1 MYIYI
6 YTLHVQEETYS
17 YIFMCVYIYMYVYKQ
32 CTLGPPRVCK
42 TAETKPAQEKG
53 FYRGLPI
60 TVDPFVRPDHGKSFF
75 LVGVILMGV
84 VAIAMVPM
92 NQRFNQCI

>member
-1 MYIYI
+1 MYRKKH
-6 YTLHVQEETYS
+6 TH
-17 YIFMCVYIYMYVYKQ
+17 IFLCVYIYMYVYKQ